1 MFVIKKETVQNVVFH
16 YFCIFMRCM
25 AFNFLQQKGIL
36 YFLICLSAIFFLFN
50 PAKFP
55 ADDGFFY
62 PQIAFNIVHGKG
74 SYFNDLYLTNG
85 YHPLWMLFCVISEFI
100 NPFAKQ
106 NVVYILWALQVI
118 FVFLSFKKLEVFFT
132 DNLVGKILGFFCISI
147 LFFSLGTLY
156 LIEAH
161 LNLFCFCLLLWF
173 LAKQKSNDWIFG
185 LLFSLVFLTR
195 LDNVFPLV
203 FLGIYYLV
211 QRKWDYRVFLKSGI
225 IIILIVGTYLL
236 SNFYWF
242 GSLVPISGRIKSS
255 FPHLQPNLYLTIIS
269 KFFLIINVIA
279 ILFLILIKST
289 KYCSLKFFFALGSLF
304 QILYNIGFQS
314 QIGQWYY
321 VAQTLVLVL
330 LIGDLTLL
338 LMKRRNSNYVVYP
351 ILISGVLISCL
362 IGYFKMSSNFSIQ
375 FTLMDE
381 KSEIADRKQDE
392 VKVFAE
398 EIKNTLPENSRIYT
412 YDFPG
417 KLAFYSD
424 LNIIPADGLVANKTF
439 FDEIS
444 TLKFDQFLRKN
455 KISYINLPAAFIK
468 DDDYN
473 FIGIFVKVRKGK
485 ATYFIKNSMTK
496 EKVDSLDLKNYKL
509 IKSHKNP
516 IKTWQKEYDSI
527 SVFQPQ

>member
-1 MFVIKKETVQNVVFH
+1 MKTTINS
-16 YFCIFMRCM
+16 YF
-25 AFNFLQQKGIL
+25 G
-36 YFLICLSAIFFLFN
+36 YFLFCFSSIFFLFN

-55 ADDGFFY
+55 SDDGFFY
-62 PQIAFNIVHGKG
+62 PQIAFNIVQGRG

-85 YHPLWMLFCVISEFI
+85 YHPLWMICCVIAEFI

-106 NVVYILWALQVI
+106 NVVYILWAFQVI
-118 FVFLSFKKLEVFFT
+118 FVLLSFKKLEVFFR
-132 DNLVGKILGFFCISI
+132 DNLIGKILGFSCISI

-161 LNLFCFCLLLWF
+161 LNLLCFCLLLWF
-173 LAKQKSNDWIFG
+173 LARQKSNDWVFG
-185 LLFSLVFLTR
+185 LLFSLVFLSR
-195 LDNVFPLV
+195 LDNIFLLA
-203 FLGIYYLV
+203 FLGLYYLV

-225 IIILIVGTYLL
+225 IILLIVGTYLL

-242 GSLVPISGRIKSS
+242 GSFVPISGRIKSS
-255 FPHLQPNLYLTIIS
+255 FPHLQPNLSLSIIS
-269 KFFLIINVIA
+269 KFFLAINIIA
-279 ILFLILIKST
+279 ILFLIFIKNT
-289 KYCSLKFFFALGSLF
+289 KYHSLKFFFALGSLF

-321 VAQTLVLVL
+321 VAQILVLIL
-330 LIGDLTLL
+330 LIGDLILL
-338 LMKRRNSNYVVYP
+338 LIKSRNSNYFVYP
-351 ILISGVLISCL
+351 ILISGILISCL

-375 FTLMDE
+375 FTLLDK
-381 KSEIADRKQDE
+381 KSEISDKKQDE

-398 EIKNTLPENSRIYT
+398 ELKSTLPRNSRIFT

-439 FDEIS
+439 FNEIS
-444 TLKFDQFLRKN
+444 TLKFDQFLKKN
-455 KISYINLPAAFIK
+455 NINYINLPSAFIA
-468 DDDYN
+468 DDDYS

-485 ATYFIKNSMTK
+485 PTYFIKNSMTK
-496 EKVDSLDLKNYKL
+496 EKLDSLDLKNYS
-509 IKSHKNP
+509 ITKSYKNP

-527 SVFQPQ
+527 TIFQLKH

>member
-1 MFVIKKETVQNVVFH
+1 MNQ
-16 YFCIFMRCM
+16 R
-25 AFNFLQQKGIL
+25 LL
-36 YFLICLSAIFFLFN
+36 YFFLCLAAVFFLFN

-62 PQIAFNIVHGKG
+62 PQIAFNIVNGKG

-85 YHPLWMLFCVISEFI
+85 YHPLWIICCVIAEI
-100 NPFAKQ
+100 LNPLSKQ
-106 NVVYILWALQVI
+106 DVVYILWGFQVI
-118 FVFLSFKKLEVFFT
+118 FVLLSFQKLEIFFR
-132 DNLVGKILGFFCISI
+132 DNLIGKIIGFFSISI

-185 LLFSLVFLTR
+185 VLFSLVFLSR
-195 LDNVFPLV
+195 LDNVFLLT
-203 FLGIYYLV
+203 FLGIYYLI
-211 QRKWDYRVFLKSGI
+211 QRKWDYKVFLKSGVV
-225 IIILIVGTYLL
+225 ILLICGAYLL

-255 FPHLQPNLYLTIIS
+255 FPNLQPNLFLSIIS
-269 KFFLIINVIA
+269 KFFLGIN
-279 ILFLILIKST
+279 ILSILILIFVKNI
-289 KYCSLKFFFALGSLF
+289 KYHSLKLFFAFGSLL
-304 QILYNIGFQS
+304 QILYNICFQS

-321 VAQTLVLVL
+321 VAQTLVFIFLV
-330 LIGDLTLL
+330 GDLISSLI
-338 LMKRRNSNYVVYP
+338 KNRNSNYLVYP
-351 ILISGVLISCL
+351 ALILGTLVSCTV
-362 IGYFKMSSNFSIQ
+362 GYFKMSSNFSIQ

-381 KSEIADRKQDE
+381 NPEISDRNQDE

-398 EIKNTLPENSRIYT
+398 NIKKTLPKNSRIFT

-417 KLAFYSD
+417 KFAFYSD
-424 LNIIPADGLVANKTF
+424 MNIIPADGLVANKRF

-455 KISYINLPAAFIK
+455 NIRYINLPSAFTA
-468 DDDYN
+468 DGDYS
-473 FIGIFVKVRKGK
+473 FIGIFVKVRNGK
-485 ATYFIKNSMTK
+485 PTYFIKNSMTG
-496 EKVDSLDLKNYKL
+496 ENVDSLDFKNYN
-509 IKSHKNP
+509 IIGTYKNP

-527 SVFQPQ
+527 NIYELKY